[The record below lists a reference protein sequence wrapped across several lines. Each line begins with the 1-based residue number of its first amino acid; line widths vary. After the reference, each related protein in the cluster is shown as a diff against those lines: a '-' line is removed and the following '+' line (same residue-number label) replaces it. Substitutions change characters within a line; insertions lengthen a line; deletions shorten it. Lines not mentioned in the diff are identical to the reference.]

1 METTNI
7 DQISEFQNLDIDE
20 DGFVLVSEGE
30 VKSVNMLNILSEE
43 LSENY
48 DDKSIENQIL
58 KIEKDFKHWTELRR
72 ITISNLRDI
81 ADYID
86 SVTKKTGIVKAI
98 GSGGGAIG
106 GGLTMLGGIL
116 TIATAGAALPVLIA
130 GTSIGLASGIGGG
143 AAAVTEKIIKSN
155 QLKQAKESI
164 DADKEATSHL
174 EEDIAKLR
182 SNKKVV
188 NKIAKDVIMSG
199 GSAAYDSVYI
209 FNLVAGKAGA
219 ANTLKAGIEATAQ
232 LLGED
237 VGKEVSK
244 ILLHTSGRV
253 LSGGITVVFGSIT
266 MVYDIYKLSTEME
279 AIATKKD
286 GDELREIANQLEIA
300 LDSFL
305 SGCDDQSSI
314 QSTCDKI
321 NHNDGSIQKTS
332 VKPDLSDEVDEETS
346 TTNFKGAILQDN
358 KSKSS

>member
-1 METTNI
+1 MA
-7 DQISEFQNLDIDE
+7 F
-20 DGFVLVSEGE
+20 
-30 VKSVNMLNILSEE
+30 
-43 LSENY
+43 
-48 DDKSIENQIL
+48 
-58 KIEKDFKHWTELRR
+58 
-72 ITISNLRDI
+72 
-81 ADYID
+81 ID

-237 VGKEVSK
+237 VGKEVSNTW
-244 ILLHTSGRV
+244 IDCFSSFESGFC
-253 LSGGITVVFGSIT
+253 L
-266 MVYDIYKLSTEME
+266 
-279 AIATKKD
+279 
-286 GDELREIANQLEIA
+286 DELQRSWKWNHI
-300 LDSFL
+300 FL
-305 SGCDDQSSI
+305 IG
-314 QSTCDKI
+314 
-321 NHNDGSIQKTS
+321 
-332 VKPDLSDEVDEETS
+332 V
-346 TTNFKGAILQDN
+346 QDFVTYIR
-358 KSKSS
+358 